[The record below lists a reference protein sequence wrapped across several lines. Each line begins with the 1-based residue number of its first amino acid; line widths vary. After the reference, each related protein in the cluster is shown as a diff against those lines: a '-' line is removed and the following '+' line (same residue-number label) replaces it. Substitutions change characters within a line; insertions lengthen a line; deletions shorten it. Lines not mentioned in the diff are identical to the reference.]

1 MLLSRYFIKT
11 RSFHS
16 NKINLF
22 INSTQLS
29 LQKDPYS
36 VLGVDKNATSTGG
49 FNNGFNG
56 FGGFGG
62 NGFNGGGFSGNPFED
77 LFSQFGGAQ
86 RESVGSDISTR
97 LQISFLDAAKGIEKE
112 ISYRPVVSCTPCK
125 GSGAKPGTTPKTCP
139 QCRGAGQVK
148 LLLYLNLN
156 DDSTKLNYLT
166 TAIIFTKT
174 FYCCQKPSLRW
185 LNHQHLTFEIIESL
199 YTPLKPS
206 KNKSHFKECP
216 SCGGKGTTIPSG
228 SKCTSCSGQGR
239 VREKKNITVKIP
251 AGIDDGMTVRLSG
264 QGDAAESPN
273 GRKGDLLIQVNV
285 TGVTYSIARHDR
297 FKRDGANVLLDVNV
311 PLITA
316 ILGGSITI
324 PTIDGNVD
332 LKIPPGTQPNDRKTL
347 KNRGMPRINSRQKG
361 DQWITLKVELPK
373 SISTEQKELLM
384 KAFGTPENAEQHSE
398 GEDKGFFSKIFGKDK
413 EQS

>member
-36 VLGVDKNATSTGG
+36 VLGVDKNATSSQIKKAYYQLAKEYHPDTNKDPSAKEKFLEIQNSYEILTDENKKAHYDQFGHDPDPSTGG

-139 QCRGAGQVK
+139 QCRGAGQV
-148 LLLYLNLN
+148 LFQQGV
-156 DDSTKLNYLT
+156 
-166 TAIIFTKT
+166 FTM
-174 FYCCQKPSLRW
+174 
-185 LNHQHLTFEIIESL
+185 
-199 YTPLKPS
+199 
-206 KNKSHFKECP
+206 KSECP

-273 GRKGDLLIQVNV
+273 GRKGDLLIQVN
-285 TGVTYSIARHDR
+285 IARHDR